1 MVVVK
6 QTQTN
11 TIDTRCEYDN
21 DGKVVHRVVTE
32 TLEIPDVQPAVTC
45 SCACDYDDDY
55 GEETLIEHEL
65 EVPVTPLDV
74 IMGAAGIAS
83 IIASGCMIVK
93 ALKK

>member
-1 MVVVK
+1 MVAVK

-11 TIDTRCEYDN
+11 TIDTRYEYDN
-21 DGKVVHRVVTE
+21 DGKVVHKVVTE
-32 TLEIPDVQPAVTC
+32 TLEIPDMFPAATMTC
-45 SCACDYDDDY
+45 SCDCDDDCDV
-55 GEETLIEHEL
+55 ETVIEQEI
-65 EVPVTPLDV
+65 EVPVSPLDI